1 MTDME
6 ILQLAD
12 KCGVVA
18 VTKHEWDGK
27 QFNHTD
33 DYLDGDA
40 AALVIFAKLVAQ
52 HERNRIYAEQ
62 LELPEPRLTGKFS
75 ITAGKFKCTGCT
87 GTWADREDAKHHSC
101 KDYQ

>member
-12 KCGVVA
+12 QCGVVA

-27 QFNHTD
+27 KFNHTD

-40 AALVIFAKLVAQ
+40 AALVIFANLVAQ
-52 HERNRIYAEQ
+52 HEREACVKAIEEQ
-62 LELPEPRLTGKFS
+62 IAWDLDDPES
-75 ITAGKFKCTGCT
+75 TAIKAIRARGQ
-87 GTWADREDAKHHSC
+87 A
-101 KDYQ
+101 

>member
-1 MTDME
+1 MTDIE

-12 KCGVVA
+12 SCGVMA

-40 AALVIFAKLVAQ
+40 AALVIFARELLKKREWVGLTDGDQETIMEWLGHDVSSQVFYAIEAKLK
-52 HERNRIYAEQ
+52 EKN
-62 LELPEPRLTGKFS
+62 T
-75 ITAGKFKCTGCT
+75 
-87 GTWADREDAKHHSC
+87 
-101 KDYQ
+101 

>member
-1 MTDME
+1 ME

-12 KCGVVA
+12 QCGVVA

-52 HERNRIYAEQ
+52 HEREKFCEVLRQ
-62 LELPEPRLTGKFS
+62 LHDSYSLASDSNTIRARGQ
-75 ITAGKFKCTGCT
+75 A
-87 GTWADREDAKHHSC
+87 
-101 KDYQ
+101 

>member
-1 MTDME
+1 ME

-12 KCGVVA
+12 QCGGVA

-52 HERNRIYAEQ
+52 HEREKFCEVLRQ
-62 LELPEPRLTGKFS
+62 LHDSYSLASDSNTIRARGQ
-75 ITAGKFKCTGCT
+75 A
-87 GTWADREDAKHHSC
+87 
-101 KDYQ
+101 